1 MCMYIGTEKLKN
13 MRKISILDLK
23 YTFEEQNMLFLV
35 LAVLVYL
42 VFRVNGGSLEL
53 LYSLFGQCYLL
64 ANSKSDINYFGPLS
78 CINSKLFKVQG

>member
-1 MCMYIGTEKLKN
+1 MYIGTEKLKN
-13 MRKISILDLK
+13 MSKISILDLK

-53 LYSLFGQCYLL
+53 LYSLFQSVKRSHFFRVPLRSRSFIKKRSGTPISLL
-64 ANSKSDINYFGPLS
+64 
-78 CINSKLFKVQG
+78 